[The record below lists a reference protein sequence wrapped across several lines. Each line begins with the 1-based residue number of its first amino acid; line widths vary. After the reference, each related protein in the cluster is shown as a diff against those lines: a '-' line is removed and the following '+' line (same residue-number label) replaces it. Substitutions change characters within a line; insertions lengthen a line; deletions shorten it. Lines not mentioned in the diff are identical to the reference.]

1 VTLLLFGFVALVGLR
16 QVPVAYSLYAL
27 PQILILATR
36 IQPTPLTSTARYL
49 LVVFPVFV
57 VLALVPPRWRW
68 LRFGW
73 AVVSIMLL
81 GLLVADFIRG
91 NYVA

>member
-1 VTLLLFGFVALVGLR
+1 M
-16 QVPVAYSLYAL
+16 
-27 PQILILATR
+27 
-36 IQPTPLTSTARYL
+36 
-49 LVVFPVFV
+49 FPVFV

-81 GLLVADFIRG
+81 GLLVAEFIRG